1 MSIRTAARRAAL
13 TIPPLRRLYEFARQ
27 QASENARLVEALRQR
42 DQLDST
48 HNELEAKLSAA
59 QSARESL
66 ELQLYVLNSDHQRAS
81 TRNEALAASLREATQ
96 REQQLMDARADQY
109 SQVANL
115 FDLQYAK
122 LSGRITMLSSEIT
135 ALRPNTAGNEMS
147 TRLYLDLLEDA
158 LTGTLFKDE
167 SIAPWAQG
175 YDPDVRALGRD
186 WPSRAYTMIGSTRL
200 RNLRVLTERVLSE
213 GVPGDMI
220 ETGVW
225 RGGACIL
232 MRGVLAA
239 YGVTDRKIWVADSF
253 AGLPP
258 PEEIYPAD
266 AGDVHS
272 TVDELRVSLENV
284 KEHFE
289 HYKLLDQQVE
299 FLKGWFK
306 DTLPTAP
313 IERLAILRLDG
324 DMYSSTIQTLDAL
337 YRKVSPGGFIIV
349 DDYIL
354 AGCRQAVDDYRQQHD
369 IREPLQEVDGAAV
382 FWRKSN

>member
-1 MSIRTAARRAAL
+1 MSIRMAVRRVAL
-13 TIPPLRRLYEFARQ
+13 AIPPLRRLYEFALQ
-27 QASENARLVEALRQR
+27 QASENEALRQAMGSHG
-42 DQLDST
+42 QLS
-48 HNELEAKLSAA
+48 ELKAKLLAA
-59 QSARESL
+59 ESARESL

-81 TRNEALAASLREATQ
+81 TRNEALAALLREATQ
-96 REQQLMDARADQY
+96 REQNITDTRADQY
-109 SQVANL
+109 SQVASL
-115 FDLQYAK
+115 FDLHYAK

-135 ALRPNTAGNEMS
+135 ALRPNTADNELS

-158 LTGTLFKDE
+158 LTGTLFKDD

-175 YDPDVRALGRD
+175 YDPDVRAVGRD
-186 WPSRAYTMIGSTRL
+186 WPSRAYTMIGSARL
-200 RNLRVLTERVLSE
+200 RNLRVLAERVLSE
-213 GVPGDMI
+213 RVPGDMI
-220 ETGVW
+220 EAGVW
-225 RGGACIL
+225 RGGASIL

-239 YGVTDRKIWVADSF
+239 YGVTDRKVWVADSF

-266 AGDVHS
+266 AGDLHS
-272 TVDELRVSLENV
+272 TADELRVSLETV
-284 KEHFE
+284 KEHFDQ
-289 HYKLLDQQVE
+289 YKLLDQQVQ

-324 DMYSSTIQTLDAL
+324 DMYSSTIQTLNAL
-337 YRKVSPGGFIIV
+337 YQKVSPSGFIIV
-349 DDYIL
+349 DGYAL
-354 AGCRQAVDDYRQQHD
+354 AGCRQAVDDYRQQRD